1 MLETWSFSMVLSDS
15 KKRVAPAGVSTLQG
29 PGENEESYERIVSAE
44 VVTKKK
50 EKFETKSENVVEHGS
65 AAIASDSHGCGAE

>member
-1 MLETWSFSMVLSDS
+1 MLQVLETWSFSKVLSDS

-29 PGENEESYERIVSAE
+29 PSENEERYERIAAAE

-50 EKFETKSENVVEHGS
+50 EKIRDQIREC
-65 AAIASDSHGCGAE
+65 CGT